1 MMDAFKV
8 ISAVSNGIPGLG
20 RCAGK
25 GGVMKGTVR
34 SMERLIEEQM
44 HRWQLMHR
52 EKKAEKEVLPVV
64 TISREPGS
72 GGRIIAQKLAV
83 KLNVEVFQQEV
94 LHEMARRAEVSQQML
109 ATMDERGLTILED
122 WISSLVYD
130 RHMWPDE
137 YLKHLM
143 NVIGTIGKHGR
154 AVVVG
159 RGANFILPPEQRF
172 RVRITAPRRFR
183 IRKVAQEFDLSEDE
197 AKPRVIK
204 TESDRK
210 AFIRKYFNA
219 DIADPDNYDLTINTK
234 NLGVDHAVNLIAAA
248 LGCIV

>member
-1 MMDAFKV
+1 
-8 ISAVSNGIPGLG
+8 
-20 RCAGK
+20 
-25 GGVMKGTVR
+25 MKGTIR
-34 SMERLIEEQM
+34 SVEQLIEEQM
-44 HRWQLMHR
+44 HRWQLMHTQ
-52 EKKAEKEVLPVV
+52 KKSKKKVIPVL

-72 GGRIIAQKLAV
+72 GGRIVAQKLAA
-83 KLNVEVFQQEV
+83 KLNVEVFNQEV
-94 LHEMARRAEVSQQML
+94 LHAMAKRADVSEQML
-109 ATMDERGLTILED
+109 ATMDERGLSILED

-137 YLKHLM
+137 YLGHLM
-143 NVIGTIGKHGR
+143 NVIGAIGKRGR

-183 IRKVAQEFDLSEDE
+183 IRKVAQEFNLSEQD
-197 AKPRVIK
+197 ARRRVIK

-219 DIADPDNYDLTINTK
+219 DIADPDNYDLIINTK
-234 NLGVDHAVNLIAAA
+234 NLSMDHAATVIAAA
-248 LGCIV
+248 LSCTVQCEL

>member
-1 MMDAFKV
+1 
-8 ISAVSNGIPGLG
+8 
-20 RCAGK
+20 
-25 GGVMKGTVR
+25 MKGTVR
-34 SMERLIEEQM
+34 SMEKIIEEQM
-44 HRWQLMHR
+44 HRWRLLHTQKKP
-52 EKKAEKEVLPVV
+52 EKKGLPVV

-72 GGRIIAQKLAV
+72 GGRIIAKNLAA

-94 LHEMARRAEVSQQML
+94 LHEMARRAEVSEQML
-109 ATMDERGLTILED
+109 ATMDQRGLSILED

-172 RVRITAPRRFR
+172 RVRITAPQRFR
-183 IRKVAQEFDLSEDE
+183 IRKVAQEFTLSEND
-197 AKPRVIK
+197 ARRRVIK

-234 NLGVDHAVNLIAAA
+234 NLGVDNGANLIAAA
-248 LGCIV
+248 LGCAVTCEV

>member
-1 MMDAFKV
+1 
-8 ISAVSNGIPGLG
+8 
-20 RCAGK
+20 
-25 GGVMKGTVR
+25 MKGTVR
-34 SMERLIEEQM
+34 SMEKIIEEQM
-44 HRWQLMHR
+44 HRWQLMHAK
-52 EKKAEKEVLPVV
+52 KKAEKEILPVV

-72 GGRIIAQKLAV
+72 GGRIIAQKLAA

-94 LHEMARRAEVSQQML
+94 LHEMARRAEVSKQML

-183 IRKVAQEFDLSEDE
+183 IRKVAQEFTLSEGD
-197 AKPRVIK
+197 ARRRVIK

-234 NLGVDHAVNLIAAA
+234 NISIDHAANVIAAA
-248 LGCIV
+248 LGCVVECQL

>member
-1 MMDAFKV
+1 
-8 ISAVSNGIPGLG
+8 
-20 RCAGK
+20 
-25 GGVMKGTVR
+25 MKGTVR
-34 SMERLIEEQM
+34 SMEKIIEEQM
-44 HRWQLMHR
+44 HRWRLLHTQ
-52 EKKAEKEVLPVV
+52 KKAEKKGLPVV

-72 GGRIIAQKLAV
+72 GGRIIAKKLAAI
-83 KLNVEVFQQEV
+83 LNVEVFQQEV
-94 LHEMARRAEVSQQML
+94 LHEMARRAEVSEQML
-109 ATMDERGLTILED
+109 ATMDQRGLSILED

-172 RVRITAPRRFR
+172 RVRITAPQRFR
-183 IRKVAQEFDLSEDE
+183 IRKVAQEFTLSEND
-197 AKPRVIK
+197 ARRRVIK

-234 NLGVDHAVNLIAAA
+234 NLGVDNGANLIAAA
-248 LGCIV
+248 LGCAVTCEV